1 MNTPALTTATLDR
14 LRDCYEALQVA
25 QQFDLLGVD
34 HPLATLVIANHLES
48 RRQRAV
54 WSEARQR
61 AILGRLGVTV
71 EFDKRD

>member
-1 MNTPALTTATLDR
+1 MTNPMIDR
-14 LRDCYEALQVA
+14 FRRAYDALQAA
-25 QQFDLLGVD
+25 QKFDLLGVD
-34 HPLATLVIANHLES
+34 HPLAALAIANHLES

-61 AILGRLGVTV
+61 RILGRLGVVV